1 MVRSARSHDSTTEM
15 NGVINNGCVPA
26 RGGPAGG
33 TETASSA
40 RYLRTVRQSQP
51 HSRPISANVAP
62 AACKA
67 RKRRMFIQD
76 SVSRIMS
83 RSPFGHVYLAVDE
96 PNGDPHSG
104 GRALNTP
111 RPTYTSGRTENDI

>member
-1 MVRSARSHDSTTEM
+1 MSVRSQAST
-15 NGVINNGCVPA
+15 NGINRVISFGCVPA
-26 RGGPAGG
+26 RGGFIGG
-33 TETASSA
+33 AEGASSA
-40 RYLRTVRQSQP
+40 KYFRTVRQSQP

-83 RSPFGHVYLAVDE
+83 RSPFGLIYLAVDE
-96 PNGDPHSG
+96 PKADRSLRRKGAQHAETDPHIRSYG
-104 GRALNTP
+104 ERH
-111 RPTYTSGRTENDI
+111 